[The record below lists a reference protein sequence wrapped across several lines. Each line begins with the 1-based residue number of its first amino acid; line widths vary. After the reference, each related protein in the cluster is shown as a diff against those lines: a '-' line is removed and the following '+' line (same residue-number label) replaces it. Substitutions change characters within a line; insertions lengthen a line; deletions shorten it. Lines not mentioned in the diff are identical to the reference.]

1 MIALFLIS
9 LLSLSTFILFQ
20 TQSMIHLVAVFFA
33 FIMLKKSL
41 SRMEFRSLKKER
53 IDWIATQFYYVF
65 VKIWYTLLIRLWGIK
80 LYKVLKF
87 VLFVLHAL
95 KNWIKAANHVW
106 KAHYIDNVRRN
117 LLATLTRQ
125 ETQLKNLTVL
135 FERSR
140 KNKRKLLLQVEIKKD
155 NRHLVSW
162 DWNELSNNSK

>member
-1 MIALFLIS
+1 MKRS
-9 LLSLSTFILFQ
+9 VS
-20 TQSMIHLVAVFFA
+20 
-33 FIMLKKSL
+33 K
-41 SRMEFRSLKKER
+41 MEFKSLKKER

-95 KNWIKAANHVW
+95 KNWIRSANEVW

-117 LLATLTRQ
+117 LLSSLTRQ
-125 ETQLKNLTVL
+125 EAHLKHLTLV

-140 KNKRKLLLQVEIKKD
+140 KNKRKLLLQLEIKKD
-155 NRHLVSW
+155 NRHLISW
-162 DWNELSNNSK
+162 DWNELSKTTA